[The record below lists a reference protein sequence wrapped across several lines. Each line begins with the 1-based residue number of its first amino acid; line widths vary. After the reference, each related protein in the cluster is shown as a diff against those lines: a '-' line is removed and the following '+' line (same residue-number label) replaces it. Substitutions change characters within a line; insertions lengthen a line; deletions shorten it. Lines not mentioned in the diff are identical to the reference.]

1 MKHFGWWLFPALV
14 SAQSWSGAE
23 DARRV
28 IEESIAKG
36 EIPGAVLVVGAQGR
50 VVHREAYGARAL
62 KPSREAMT
70 LDTIFDAASLTKVIG
85 TTSAV
90 MKLVEQGRVR
100 LNDPV
105 TAYLPEFQ
113 GGKSAITV
121 RQLLTH
127 YSGLRPDLDL
137 QPEWS
142 GYETGIQK
150 ALIDKPVAEPNA
162 RFIYSDI
169 NFELLGE
176 IVRKQTG
183 VTLPEFARQ
192 QVFEPLGMRETTFNP
207 PAGWRARIAPTEI
220 LKGQSEPLRGVVH
233 DPTARYMG
241 GVAGHAGLFTTA
253 DDLTRFA
260 QMMLA
265 NGGAV
270 FARATVER
278 FTTAA
283 TPPGMPVRGLGWDI
297 DSPYASQRGDL
308 FRVGGYGHTGF
319 TGTSIWIDPPTGSF
333 VILLTN
339 AVHLHERPS
348 ISGLRSRIASIAA
361 AQVERG
367 SPGGASAS
375 GAGQVRTGLDVQVEE
390 KFALFAGKRV
400 GLITNHTGLAR
411 DGRRNID
418 LMLAAGVPLKALFS
432 PEHGIAGL
440 EDHEN
445 IKGTTDAA
453 SQLPVYSL
461 YEGTRRKPTPEMLAG
476 LDLLV
481 FDIQDIGARYYT
493 YVCAMANAMEAA
505 AENKLPFYVL
515 DRPNPINGVDV
526 EGVVIDE
533 ELKSYVGCG
542 KLPLRHGMTVGELA
556 TMLNDGAAKKAQ
568 LRVVKMKGWRREQW
582 FDETGLRWVNPSPN
596 MRSLNA
602 AALYPGVAMLEYAKN
617 WSVGR
622 GTDTPFEIVGADWV
636 QGSRLAEALNERGI
650 PGVRFQAVR
659 FTPNASYFA
668 GKAIEGVKITVVDRE
683 KLNGPEVGLEI
694 AAALARLYPGKID
707 FAANA
712 KLIGSRSTVALLT
725 QGAGAAAIRESWG
738 AGLAEFR
745 RLRAQYLLY

>member
-1 MKHFGWWLFPALV
+1 MKRCCLILFPAIL
-14 SAQSWSGAE
+14 AGQTWSGAA
-23 DARRV
+23 DSKRV

-36 EIPGAVLVVGAQGR
+36 EIPGAVLVVGAEGR
-50 VVHREAYGARAL
+50 VVHRQAYGARAL

-70 LDTIFDAASLTKVIG
+70 LDTIFDAASLTKVIA

-100 LNDPV
+100 LSDPV
-105 TAYLPEFQ
+105 TAYLPDFQ
-113 GGKSAITV
+113 GGKSPITV
-121 RQLLTH
+121 RHLLTH

-150 ALIDKPVAEPNA
+150 ALVDKPTAEPNT

-176 IVRKQTG
+176 IVRLQSGQTLADF
-183 VTLPEFARQ
+183 VRQ
-192 QVFEPLGMRETTFNP
+192 QVFEPLGMMTSTFNP
-207 PAGWRARIAPTEI
+207 PAAWRARIAPTEI
-220 LKGQSEPLRGVVH
+220 LKGKTEPLRGVVH

-241 GVAGHAGLFTTA
+241 GIAGHAGLFTTA
-253 DDLTRFA
+253 DDLTLFA

-265 NGGAV
+265 RGGKV
-270 FARATVER
+270 FSPATVER
-278 FTTAA
+278 FTSPA
-283 TPPGMPVRGLGWDI
+283 TPPGLPVRGLGWDI

-308 FRVGGYGHTGF
+308 FRVGGFGHTGF

-361 AQVERG
+361 AHAG
-367 SPGGASAS
+367 NGAAVAA
-375 GAGQVRTGLDVQVEE
+375 AGQVRTGLDVQADQ
-390 KFALFAGKRV
+390 KFALFEGKRI

-418 LMLAAGVPLKALFS
+418 LMLASGVQLKTLFS

-445 IKGTTDAA
+445 VKGTTDAV
-453 SQLPVYSL
+453 SKLPVYSL
-461 YEGTRRKPTPEMLAG
+461 YEGQRRKPTPAMLAG
-476 LDLLV
+476 LDALV

-505 AENKLPFYVL
+505 AENNLPFYVL
-515 DRPNPINGVDV
+515 DRPNPINGADTG
-526 EGVVIDE
+526 GVVIDPD
-533 ELKSYVGCG
+533 LRSYVGCG
-542 KLPLRHGMTVGELA
+542 NLPLRHGMTVGELA
-556 TMLNDGAAKKAQ
+556 LYLNDSAKQKAK
-568 LRVVKMKGWRREQW
+568 LEVVKMSGWRRDLW

-602 AALYPGVAMLEYAKN
+602 AALYPGVAMLEYSKN

-622 GTDTPFEIVGADWV
+622 GTDTPFEIVGADWLD
-636 QGSRLAEALNERGI
+636 GGRLADYLNTRGLA
-650 PGVRFQAVR
+650 GVRFQGTR
-659 FTPNASYFA
+659 FTPTASYFA
-668 GKAIEGVKITVVDRE
+668 GKSIEGVRITVVDRA
-683 KLNGPEVGLEI
+683 KLNGPLVGLEI
-694 AAALARLYPGKID
+694 AAALAKLHPGKID

-712 KLIGSRSTVALLT
+712 KLIGSHTTVTALT
-725 QGAGAAAIRESWG
+725 RGDEVATIRESWS
-738 AGLAEFR
+738 AGLEDFR
-745 RLRAQYLLY
+745 RARAKYLLY